1 MGVVEGSPQNRVPAM
16 RKALEVMAEAWREHV
31 SVRRARMASKLGA
44 EPRVQRSRLGAAVE
58 ARLAVRSGVRL
69 DDFLR
74 HRLAKYAARLPLPL
88 EALPV
93 TVDVEGGEAVVR
105 PRPPPRQS
113 PAYPRAEVPGHARAL
128 VERDG
133 LYAARELRDAD
144 VALDEL
150 DARTA
155 AARARLEA
163 VEIQISEALAAGRI
177 VARPD
182 VEATLEQLGR
192 PPVPS
197 PAPILALRAFV
208 AALLAAEG
216 WRFSAP
222 VLAASGLAP
231 DGIEETLRSSPVPA
245 GLALVFALGA
255 AVASFAFAGVAIG
268 RAAQAVSP
276 AAGSAR
282 RGLLCVTAAG
292 AALLVPG
299 VAAAAAAPERWAMLA
314 LLAAVPFAGAM
325 LWRAADA
332 LTARRA
338 GAAETA
344 LAWDRER
351 AREALERGR
360 HEEIRAR
367 AAADLHA
374 GETERLGARRR
385 LAQLHR
391 AAIAAE
397 RSADLG
403 ARADAR
409 RLDRLSEGLACAL
422 ELDRYLYIRLA
433 AERLHAPLERPA
445 RAARL
450 EHAVATDRLVAG

>member
-1 MGVVEGSPQNRVPAM
+1 MGGIEGGSQGRVSAV
-16 RKALEVMAEAWREHV
+16 RKVLEAMAEAWRERI
-31 SVRRARMASKLGA
+31 SERRARAAPKLGSD
-44 EPRVQRSRLGAAVE
+44 PRVQRSRLGAALE

-69 DDFLR
+69 DDYLR
-74 HRLAKYAARLPLPL
+74 HRLAKYATRLPLPL

-93 TVDVEGGEAVVR
+93 TVDIEGGEAVVR
-105 PRPPPRQS
+105 PRPQPRKA
-113 PAYPRAEVPGHARAL
+113 PAGARPEVPDHARAL

-133 LYAARELRDAD
+133 IYAAREIRDAERT
-144 VALDEL
+144 LDEL
-150 DARTA
+150 DLRTA
-155 AARARLEA
+155 AALHRLEA
-163 VEIQISEALAAGRI
+163 VELEIAEALAAGRI

-182 VEATLEQLGR
+182 VNASAEQLGR

-197 PAPILALRAFV
+197 PAAIVALRALV

-231 DGIEETLRSSPVPA
+231 QGIEETVRASPVPSV
-245 GLALVFALGA
+245 LALAFAFGA
-255 AVASFAFAGVAIG
+255 AVASFMFADVAIA
-268 RAAQAVSP
+268 RAGQAVSA

-282 RGLLCVTAAG
+282 RGLLCVAAGG

-299 VAAAAAAPERWAMLA
+299 IAVAAAAPERWAMLG

-332 LTARRA
+332 LGVKRSA
-338 GAAETA
+338 AAEAA

-360 HEEIRAR
+360 REEIRQR

-374 GETERLGARRR
+374 AEAERLGARRR

-391 AAIAAE
+391 NAIGAE
-397 RSADLG
+397 RSSDLAG
-403 ARADAR
+403 RAEAR

-422 ELDRYLYIRLA
+422 ELDRYLYVRLA

-450 EHAVATDRLVAG
+450 EPAVATERLVAG